1 MKLGSTAFRFLI
13 VSALLAFAGPY
24 AFAEDEPYNFEMLI
38 FERPGYGDGE
48 YWPELPGEP
57 DQSLAVDN
65 MEGPDALPG
74 GPKTLGPVA
83 YTLRQKG
90 MVVHKHLSWRQTPGR
105 RNSETWR
112 WLDGARLNGLIRVT
126 RGRFLHLDT
135 DLLLKDQDSPEIY
148 RVQLSRRMRSEE
160 LHYVD
165 HPKLGVIIR
174 AERYVSP
181 EESPEVEAD
190 DGDAASGE
198 PKPAKPLA
206 TPKPS

>member
-1 MKLGSTAFRFLI
+1 MKHGSLAYLSS
-13 VSALLAFAGPY
+13 VVLALLVLAAPY

-48 YWPELPGEP
+48 YWPESPGEP
-57 DQSLAVDN
+57 DQSLAVNDL
-65 MEGPDALPG
+65 EGPNALPG
-74 GPKTLGPVA
+74 GPKALGPVA

-105 RNSETWR
+105 RNSDTWHR
-112 WLDGARLNGLIRVT
+112 LDGTRLNGLIRVT

-160 LHYVD
+160 LHYID
-165 HPKLGVIIR
+165 HPKLGIIIR
-174 AERYVSP
+174 AERYVPP
-181 EESPEVEAD
+181 ENPPATET
-190 DGDAASGE
+190 GGAASGE
-198 PKPAKPLA
+198 PKPAEPLA
-206 TPKPS
+206 TPQPG